1 MTSAENPLPPA
12 MSRRELRER
21 ERAAL
26 DATAGPVAPQV
37 VMPQLVMPQASAS
50 TSAPQPAPQPT
61 AEPVAAASAPSA
73 QTPRASAASRRPAS
87 RTTASRPTVRRRL
100 GSRLLSFAALVS
112 AGALMVGMSLPATAL
127 GTYDAAAAEESEL
140 APAVAVE
147 GQEVAVEETDATAL
161 GTDRDGFEIKSWAQV
176 LRDKYSRGNFAY
188 SVYWTGPV
196 RWPFPYEVPIT
207 DGYGPRPAP
216 CSGCSTFHYAI
227 DLVPGS
233 GTPIY
238 SIAAGVV
245 VDHVDGHGSWG
256 NYVRIQHT
264 VNGRTVISS
273 YAHMQ
278 TGSSPLAI
286 GDKVAVGDFVG
297 LVGATGQVTAPHL
310 HLEIE
315 DAGQR
320 VDPFIWLTQNTSR

>member
-1 MTSAENPLPPA
+1 
-12 MSRRELRER
+12 MSDYYDPYVGFGGDDRRWLKSQFHMHNSR
-21 ERAAL
+21 
-26 DATAGPVAPQV
+26 V
-37 VMPQLVMPQASAS
+37 VDGRHV
-50 TSAPQPAPQPT
+50 
-61 AEPVAAASAPSA
+61 EDIE
-73 QTPRASAASRRPAS
+73 
-87 RTTASRPTVRRRL
+87 
-100 GSRLLSFAALVS
+100 
-112 AGALMVGMSLPATAL
+112 GM
-127 GTYDAAAAEESEL
+127 
-140 APAVAVE
+140 
-147 GQEVAVEETDATAL
+147 DATAL
-161 GTDRDGFEIKSWAQV
+161 GTQRDDFEIKSWAQV

-207 DGYGPRPAP
+207 DGFGPRPAP
-216 CSGCSTFHYAI
+216 CGGCSTYHYAI
-227 DLVPGS
+227 DLVPGA

-238 SIAAGVV
+238 AIADGVV
-245 VDHVDGHGSWG
+245 IDHVDGHGSWG

-264 VNGRTVISS
+264 IDGRQVISS

-286 GDKVAVGDFVG
+286 GDRIAVGDFVG

-315 DAGQR
+315 DNGVR